1 MSKISNGLKAS
12 WIFIFFLFLPMAGKT
27 QSNCVLKKD
36 KNNIK
41 IYSCPTKESTFNTIR
56 AEFEINT
63 TVEKYISLVLDIENY
78 KNWRYH
84 ETNHKLLKR
93 ISDNEIIYYNQINA
107 PFPVSDRDMVSHLT
121 ISQDPQT
128 KIVTLT
134 TVSMPTYIPPVDGI
148 VRVPKSKSIMIL
160 TPISESRL
168 KASCIINV
176 DPGGQ
181 IPAWVAN
188 TFSTQGPYE
197 AFKKVIEEME
207 VK

>member
-1 MSKISNGLKAS
+1 
-12 WIFIFFLFLPMAGKT
+12 MAGKT

-41 IYSCPTKESTFNTIR
+41 IYSCPTKESAFNTIR
-56 AEFEINT
+56 AEFEVNT

-84 ETNHKLLKR
+84 ETNHRLLKK
-93 ISDNEIIYYNQINA
+93 ISDKEIIYYNQVNA

-134 TVSMPTYIPPVDGI
+134 TVSMPNYIPPVDGI
-148 VRVPKSKSIMIL
+148 VRIPKSKSIMTL
-160 TPISESRL
+160 TPINESRL
-168 KASCIINV
+168 KASCIITV

-197 AFKKVIEEME
+197 AFKKVIEKME